1 MPLVFQT
8 PHRTFQAEPD
18 AASLVSDVAERAG
31 LALNMRCGGNGT
43 CSGCLMFLREGR
55 VRIGDEVIVA
65 DGARPVPVRSCQARA
80 EGDDSRLFVPGTS
93 LIETSAQIED
103 AFLLP
108 PFDVQPAV
116 RRVTVELPDGA
127 VEHARADAAC
137 IAAGI
142 GAPQWTAEALRG
154 LGIVAGAESPR
165 ATLTLGRVTQGWQ
178 VMDVAAADDGE
189 PIWGIAVDIGT
200 TTVAVLL
207 VDLRTGRMLRRA
219 ARYNGQIGRADDV
232 ASRISY
238 ASRSAENLAELRD
251 LVVRRTINPLIAELC
266 RAEGGTPRHVWRVA
280 LAGNTV
286 MSHLLLGLSPQGIGR
301 FPFRPVALAFDALTT
316 AETGLAC
323 HPQALVDVAPGI
335 AGYVGGDI
343 VADLLLADIEQQHG
357 NLLLV
362 DIGTNGEIVLATA
375 DGLRACATAAGPAF
389 EGHGITAGC
398 RAVTG
403 AIEHVRLDAHG
414 GVALDVIGN
423 AEPIGLCG
431 TGIIDFIAEA
441 LRAGWLDRR
450 GRFDLDRLRAFGRL
464 LVRETSA
471 APSNGCILARA
482 DETPTGEPLVVTEGD
497 IAQILKAKA
506 AIYAG
511 IKTLVE
517 GAGLMPRELDGLL
530 LAGGF
535 GRHLDLRNAI
545 ALGLLPEVPLERVH
559 LIGNG
564 SLGGACRLL
573 LDANAAA
580 TCARLA
586 RVPRVVELNLEP
598 DFEDNF
604 VDALLLPHYHDDEF
618 PGVVAQ
624 LPPED

>member
-8 PHRTFQAEPD
+8 PHRTFQAEAD
-18 AASLVSDVAERAG
+18 AALLVSDAAERAG

-43 CSGCLMFLREGR
+43 CSGCLMLLREGR
-55 VRIGDEVIVA
+55 VRVGDEVLAA
-65 DGARPVPVRSCQARA
+65 DGTRPVPVRSCQARPA
-80 EGDDSRLFVPGTS
+80 GDDVRLFVPGTS

-108 PFDVQPAV
+108 PFAVQPAV
-116 RRVTVELPDGA
+116 CRVTVELADGVA
-127 VEHARADAAC
+127 EHARADAAC
-137 IAAGI
+137 VAAGFD
-142 GAPQWTAEALRG
+142 APRWTLEALGG
-154 LGIVAGAESPR
+154 LGVVAATESPR
-165 ATLTLGRVTQGWQ
+165 ATLTLGRVPHGWQ
-178 VMDVAAADDGE
+178 VLEAASADDGE

-207 VDLRTGRMLRRA
+207 VDLRTGRLLRRA
-219 ARYNGQIGRADDV
+219 SRYNGQIGRADDV
-232 ASRISY
+232 AARISY
-238 ASRSAENLAELRD
+238 ASRSPENLAELRD

-280 LAGNTV
+280 IAGNTV
-286 MSHLLLGLSPQGIGR
+286 MSHLFLGLSPQGIGR
-301 FPFRPVALAFDALTT
+301 YPFRPVTLAFEPLT
-316 AETGLAC
+316 AAQTGLVC

-343 VADLLLADIEQQHG
+343 VADLLLADIEQRRG

-398 RAVTG
+398 RAATG
-403 AIEHVRLDAHG
+403 AIEHVRLDPKG
-414 GVALDVIGN
+414 GVTLDVIGD

-450 GRFDLDRLRAFGRL
+450 GRFDLDRLRTFDRL
-464 LVRETSA
+464 LVRQTSA
-471 APSNGCILARA
+471 APSNACILARA

-517 GAGLMPRELDGLL
+517 GAGLKPRELDGIL

-545 ALGLLPEVPLERVH
+545 TLGLLPEVPLERIH

-564 SLGGACRLL
+564 SLGGACRML
-573 LDANAAA
+573 LDARAPE
-580 TCARLA
+580 TCTRLA
-586 RVPRVVELNLEP
+586 RAPRVVELNLEA
-598 DFEDNF
+598 DFEDSF
-604 VDALLLPHYHDDEF
+604 VDALLLPHFDDDEF
-618 PGVVAQ
+618 PGVVAE
-624 LPPED
+624 LPFKD